1 MNLPTVKIERPAPRQ
16 GQVDVAE
23 EASTD
28 DATNEQCIYE
38 VLDNIKTTDGILSME
53 LLEIPQGFLEL
64 AEEARNSGVEKKQS
78 FLVEEVPPQVTGMT
92 RPMIEPVSETT
103 DEDLGKSVA
112 VHREGTARVPTVKL
126 EAGQLMQ
133 WPDTKSDGVM
143 IHEIMLESEMSPV
156 GSVRRTAVPVS
167 VAAKSEMFTAVFAG
181 GVVAVA
187 APLVVVE
194 AVTSRVSVLPVVGS
208 DLLTGLSVAAGKTGQ
223 LFLGSGSS
231 LDKVGHGAGRSGVRM
246 VPVESLPELREV
258 RDIMFSCMRPV
269 AVLTSQFFF
278 SDEEGDLEI
287 PLRINDDRAS
297 LQQEVDFNDGY
308 MGPLMIEQA
317 QGVGPAENRWDD
329 HRILDII
336 CWLCRWL
343 NILNLGPT
351 NGLCEVSGTYKWK
364 SCTGTVPRSNQY
376 PGGDL
381 EVSGRPGLRSREET
395 TGSVDRKGQYEDAD
409 WLNKNPNRVAGTVFV
424 QTDATVAQ
432 YCSYITGILTKD
444 WAVSNRSEVKAS
456 TLGYPS
462 ILVRDTGNQD
472 KTWIRLTCVWFYNC
486 LAGQIVMSSSNLMP
500 VVTRPQTID
509 EVPSHLSESFLKHVS
524 DSHLDKLYDLPEDIP
539 NSNCVRIVTPDEHVN
554 TGFHEILVYDMG
566 QEEWPQVPLCDIGC
580 LRLDWPKDLFA
591 FVGRYQLELEQM
603 RKACRDRFGP
613 AAAGTCPTCEKYIQV
628 NLGKHVA
635 LYHLDLAVMALP
647 GRLVSGLERDIT
659 RLCGPHA
666 QGTQHTD
673 LGEGW
678 EPGSMVST
686 MDSHS
691 RTVAQYEQA
700 IRIWDIHRHVLVI
713 VWEDTR
719 LSGDRTCLDCSPS

>member
-1 MNLPTVKIERPAPRQ
+1 M
-16 GQVDVAE
+16 AE

-38 VLDNIKTTDGILSME
+38 VLDSIKTADGKLSME
-53 LLEIPQGFLEL
+53 FLEIPQQSVTRGFLEL

-126 EAGQLMQ
+126 EVGQLMQ

-143 IHEIMLESEMSPV
+143 ICGIMLESEMSPV

-167 VAAKSEMFTAVFAG
+167 VAAESEK
-181 GVVAVA
+181 
-187 APLVVVE
+187 
-194 AVTSRVSVLPVVGS
+194 AVTSRVYVLPVVGS
-208 DLLTGLSVAAGKTGQ
+208 DLLTGLSVAAGETDQ

-246 VPVESLPELREV
+246 VPVERLPELREV
-258 RDIMFSCMRPV
+258 RDIMFSWMRPV
-269 AVLTSQFFF
+269 AVLTSPFFL

-287 PLRINDDRAS
+287 PLRINVSRAS

-308 MGPLMIEQA
+308 IGPLKIEQA
-317 QGVGPAENRWDD
+317 QGVGPAENRWDG

-343 NILNLGPT
+343 NTPKLGPT
-351 NGLCEVSGTYKWK
+351 NGLCEISGTYKWK
-364 SCTGTVPRSNQY
+364 SCTGTVPRSIQY
-376 PGGDL
+376 PGGEL
-381 EVSGRPGLRSREET
+381 EVSGSPCLRSHEET

-409 WLNKNPNRVAGTVFV
+409 WLNKNPNRADGTVFAG
-424 QTDATVAQ
+424 TDATVAQ

-444 WAVSNRSEVKAS
+444 WAVSNRPAVKVS

-462 ILVRDTGNQD
+462 ILVRDTDNQD
-472 KTWIRLTCVWFYNC
+472 TTWIRLTCVFFY
-486 LAGQIVMSSSNLMP
+486 
-500 VVTRPQTID
+500 
-509 EVPSHLSESFLKHVS
+509 LSESFLKHVS
-524 DSHLDKLYDLPEDIP
+524 DSHLDKLYDLPEDIQDVMGLQALRPSAAVCKVMTIP
-539 NSNCVRIVTPDEHVN
+539 NSNCVRIVTPDEQVN

-591 FVGRYQLELEQM
+591 FVGHYQSELEQM

-613 AAAGTCPTCEKYIQV
+613 AAPVTCPTCEKYIQV
-628 NLGKHVA
+628 NLGNTWLCIISIWRSYGA
-635 LYHLDLAVMALP
+635 ARSP
-647 GRLVSGLERDIT
+647 GVRFGK
-659 RLCGPHA
+659 G
-666 QGTQHTD
+666 QHK
-673 LGEGW
+673 
-678 EPGSMVST
+678 
-686 MDSHS
+686 
-691 RTVAQYEQA
+691 TVWTTCAGHTT
-700 IRIWDIHRHVLVI
+700 HRY
-713 VWEDTR
+713 R
-719 LSGDRTCLDCSPS
+719 